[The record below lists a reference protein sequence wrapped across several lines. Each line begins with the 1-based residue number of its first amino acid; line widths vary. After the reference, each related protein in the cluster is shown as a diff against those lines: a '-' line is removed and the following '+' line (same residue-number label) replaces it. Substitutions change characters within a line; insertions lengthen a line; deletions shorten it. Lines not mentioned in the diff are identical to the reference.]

1 MSDDQPK
8 REMTLVEFVHTLHK
22 GHKARQQLTDLF
34 SDKEKAEA
42 ELADCGEELL
52 QEQEANRNNC
62 GNWNLQV
69 DELKDEL
76 AECKKLLEFVD
87 RIPCPNCK
95 ELEAERDRLKQ
106 DIKGIVNQNAT
117 LHIEN
122 QGLREALEKI
132 ADPNSYGTSPSE
144 YREIA
149 RDALAGGISD
159 RGSVCEKKT

>member
-1 MSDDQPK
+1 MSGKSTYIDHAQERGEDDIGK
-8 REMTLVEFVHTLHK
+8 L
-22 GHKARQQLTDLF
+22 RQRA
-34 SDKEKAEA
+34 EKAEA

-122 QGLREALEKI
+122 AKLWEALEQV
-132 ADPNSYGTSPSE
+132 
-144 YREIA
+144 
-149 RDALAGGISD
+149 RDELRNDVTDEGILGILNIIEDTLAGVG
-159 RGSVCEKKT
+159 GKTDEQV